1 MIQKSISVTKDGT
14 LAFAGI
20 SVEELARKYG
30 TPFYVMD
37 ENRLRENMAMYRA
50 AMGEAFGEGALAA
63 YAGKALCCKRLYRIL
78 AEEGLGADVVSGGEL
93 YTAQQAGFPM
103 SRVFFHGNNKADW
116 ELDMALELDVFCFMA
131 DNEYE
136 LERLNRMAAARGR
149 TVNVILRLTPG
160 VDPHTY
166 AAVNTGKMDCQ
177 FGRPIETGQAMEMLR
192 FALSLPQ
199 IRVLGAHCHLGSQIF
214 SAEPYLLAV
223 DKMTGFL
230 ARAKAG
236 LGYEAEYLSLGG
248 GFGVRY
254 TEDDPEV
261 DIPGCIAAMGR
272 ALEERCAERGLRKMK
287 ILLEP
292 GRSVVADAGM
302 TVYRAGAVKEIR
314 DHRAYVM
321 VDGGMTDNPR
331 YALYGSRYTVF
342 NASRMNEPADFTCT
356 IAGRCCESGAL
367 VQENVTIP
375 QVRSGDL
382 IAVAVT
388 GAYNYSMA
396 SNYNRLP
403 RLPLVMVR
411 DGKDD
416 LAVRRETLDDL
427 VKCDL

>member
-20 SVEELARKYG
+20 PVEELARKYG

-50 AMGEAFGEGALAA
+50 AMGEAFGEGAMAA

-199 IRVLGAHCHLGSQIF
+199 IRVLGVHCHLGSQIF

-314 DHRAYVM
+314 DHRTYVV

-331 YALYGSRYTVF
+331 YALYRARYTVF
-342 NASRMNEPADFTCT
+342 NASRMNETADFTCT